1 MPKIFVVRADNPG
14 DRSAL
19 DRSLVNPVE
28 RQLVIQHFSD
38 ATYPELIDIERRG
51 RGFYAWGLTADRVHV
66 EQWFQM
72 SVGDFVLIT
81 YKGAYRHYA
90 KVLGRYDNAPAARAI
105 WGDGQGNEHMA
116 RELLFFLTEPI
127 PLNLPASDL
136 TDYLPDEYTDIEEI
150 SPDTID
156 RIEADYRSVERFFRR
171 RLLNTDAGGPILDM
185 SGIIQMSER
194 DKDRLRQFDPE
205 SSKEGRARLVETIIT
220 RRGQPTLRRALMNA
234 YNFQCAI
241 TACNASDA
249 LEVAY
254 IVPYRGKHTH
264 HASNALLLRADVH
277 TLFDLGKLAIDT
289 RTMTVILA
297 DELLDTSYRLLAG
310 RPLRFPDDESRRP
323 SKDGLD
329 LHRRLAGL

>member
-1 MPKIFVVRADNPG
+1 MI
-14 DRSAL
+14 
-19 DRSLVNPVE
+19 E
-28 RQLVIQHFSD
+28 HFSD

-51 RGFYAWGLTADRVHV
+51 RGFYAWGLTADSGHV
-66 EQWFQM
+66 EKWFHM
-72 SVGDFVLIT
+72 SVGDFVLLA

-105 WGDGQGNEHMA
+105 WAEDQADEDQA

-136 TDYLPDEYTDIEEI
+136 TDYLPEKYDDIEEI
-150 SPDTID
+150 GADTID
-156 RIEADYRSVERFFRR
+156 RIEADYRSVDRFFRR

-194 DKDRLRQFDPE
+194 DKERLRQFDPE
-205 SSKEGRARLVETIIT
+205 SSKDGRARLVETIIT
-220 RRGQPTLRRALMNA
+220 RRGQPALRRSLLNA
-234 YNFQCAI
+234 YKFQCAI

-254 IVPYRGKHTH
+254 IVPYRGRHTH
-264 HASNALLLRADVH
+264 HPSNALLLRADVH

-297 DELLDTSYRLLAG
+297 DELLDTNYRLLAG
-310 RPLRFPDDESRRP
+310 RPLRFPDDEARRP